1 MVNIVSNNVTQF
13 TADHA
18 TDGATDWLAQRAHLS
33 PEQVAL
39 VEAATG
45 QQITYAEWNRR
56 SSQVANALQR
66 SGLQKGDR
74 VGILAMNCLEYLDL
88 LFACQKTGVI
98 LQALN
103 WRLTASELEG
113 LIHGAEPRLLVYG
126 IEFAEVVA
134 ALRTQVTVDHWIA
147 LEPAST
153 STPDR
158 GWADRGWADWVA
170 SEADTLLNPVALS
183 MADPWMLCYTGGT
196 TGQPKAAILTQ
207 GTVTWNAVNTV
218 TGWGLR
224 PDDVT
229 ILNLPL
235 FHTGGLH
242 VFTTPLVHIG
252 GCSIVCKSV
261 NIDQIYNL
269 LQDQNITLFLGV
281 PTVFMMMQ
289 EHPRWA
295 DTDFSRCR
303 IVISG
308 GASCPLPVFERFFAK
323 EVAFK
328 TGYGLTE
335 AGPNNFWLPDT
346 YAATKPGTVGTP
358 LFHVQTRIVNANG
371 DVCGTDEVGE
381 LLIRGPHVVAGY
393 WNNADASA
401 GTIVDGWLYTGDLA
415 RCDADG
421 HYAIVGR
428 SKDMIISGGEN
439 IYPAEVESTMLGH
452 PAVAEAALIGVPDPR
467 WSEVGRAI
475 IVVRPG
481 HILTDDE
488 LIQYVQSRLANYK
501 VPKSVVLVEV
511 LPKTGA
517 GKVDKKLLQQE
528 YGGGA

>member
-1 MVNIVSNNVTQF
+1 MVNIVSNNVAQF
-13 TADHA
+13 TTAHA
-18 TDGATDWLAQRAHLS
+18 TDGAIDWLAQRANLS
-33 PEQVAL
+33 PERVAL

-45 QQITYAEWNRR
+45 QQITYAAWNRR
-56 SSQVANALQR
+56 ANRVANALQHA
-66 SGLQKGDR
+66 GLQKGDR
-74 VGILAMNCLEYLDL
+74 VAILAMNCLEYLDL
-88 LFACQKTGVI
+88 LFACQKTGTI

-103 WRLTASELEG
+103 WRLTAAELED
-113 LIHGAEPRLLVYG
+113 LIDGAEPRLLVYG
-126 IEFAEVVA
+126 TEFAETVT
-134 ALRTQVTVDHWIA
+134 ALRTQVSVDQWIA
-147 LEPAST
+147 LDSDPTAT
-153 STPDR
+153 
-158 GWADRGWADWVA
+158 ADRGWADWVTSA
-170 SEADTLLNPVALS
+170 ADTLLDPVALS
-183 MADPWMLCYTGGT
+183 MDDPWMLCYTGGT
-196 TGQPKAAILTQ
+196 TGRPKAAILTQ

-218 TGWGLR
+218 AGWGLR

-261 NIDQIYNL
+261 NVDQIYDL
-269 LQDQNITLFLGV
+269 LQNHGITLFLGV
-281 PTVFMMMQ
+281 PTVFMMLQ

-295 DTDFSRCR
+295 EADFSHCR

-323 EVAFK
+323 GVAFK

-335 AGPNNFWLPDT
+335 AGPNNFWLPDA
-346 YAATKPGTVGTP
+346 YATTKPGAVGTP
-358 LFHVQTRIVNANG
+358 LFHVQTRIVNADG
-371 DVCGTDEVGE
+371 EVCGTDEVGD

-393 WNNADASA
+393 WNNPDAA
-401 GTIVDGWLYTGDLA
+401 AETIAAGWLHTGDLA

-439 IYPAEVESTMLGH
+439 IYPSEVESTMLGH
-452 PAVAEAALIGVPDPR
+452 PAVAEAALISVPDPR

-475 IVVRPG
+475 IVVRTG
-481 HILTDDE
+481 HTLTDEE
-488 LIQYVQSRLANYK
+488 LTRYVQSRLASYK
-501 VPKSVVLVEV
+501 VPKSVVFIEA